1 VTGYPTQNGNLYVPG
16 SEAVLPTVVTPQ
28 NTINYATGVY
38 TITFTIPPGPKA
50 AIDSQVVLQQPTL
63 PQALLYYDNTF
74 IVRPVPDQPYEVN
87 MEVYVRPTYLMD
99 TSQSPLLQEWWQ
111 YIAYGAA
118 KKIFEDAMDTD
129 SVALIMPEFKKQE
142 ALCLRRTIVQYTNER
157 TATIYTDQTGMG
169 TGTGQWGW
177 GGGPF

>member
-1 VTGYPTQNGNLYVPG
+1 
-16 SEAVLPTVVTPQ
+16 
-28 NTINYATGVY
+28 
-38 TITFTIPPGPKA
+38 
-50 AIDSQVVLQQPTL
+50 
-63 PQALLYYDNTF
+63 
-74 IVRPVPDQPYEVN
+74 